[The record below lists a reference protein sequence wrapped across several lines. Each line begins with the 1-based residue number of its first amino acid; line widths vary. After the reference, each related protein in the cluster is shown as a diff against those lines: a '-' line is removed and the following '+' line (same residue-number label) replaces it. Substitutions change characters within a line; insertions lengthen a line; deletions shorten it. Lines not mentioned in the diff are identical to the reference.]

1 LNKKYG
7 LGKGLG
13 ALIPEEEID
22 TEKNSSITKIS
33 INLIKANEQQPR
45 KYFDQQ
51 KISELSQSIKDHG
64 IIQPLVLKQEGN
76 KYIIIA
82 GERRW
87 RAAKLAGIQEIPA
100 IIMDVS
106 NREVM
111 EISLI
116 ENIQRQDL
124 NPIEEA
130 KAFNRL
136 IKEFNL
142 THEELSLKI
151 GKSRTA
157 ITNTMRLLNLDE
169 RVQQY
174 LMESVISEGHG
185 RALLAILDKELQYK
199 IAQKVI
205 DEDLSVRVLEKYI
218 KDILEN
224 KKEVAHRLKKL
235 ILQPMQAQNK
245 LRMYL
250 LENGYEII
258 DEVLVREDFR
268 IYEII
273 VAEYTGK
280 YSEVENEIYFEVGE
294 KLVQKRDPLLKDFV
308 DKKLK
313 SYKDVLDHLENIDS
327 ESIEQK
333 KNETRAKIAKLVEIR
348 KTIEE

>member
-1 LNKKYG
+1 MNIKLTSR
-7 LGKGLG
+7 LETIASLVTKGSKVADIG
-13 ALIPEEEID
+13 
-22 TEKNSSITKIS
+22 T
-33 INLIKANEQQPR
+33 
-45 KYFDQQ
+45 
-51 KISELSQSIKDHG
+51 DHG
-64 IIQPLVLKQEGN
+64 YIPVHLLKNNIVPFAILADINKGPLDNGKRFVKWNNLLDKVDFRLGSGIDVLHQGEVDEV
-76 KYIIIA
+76 IIA
-82 GERRW
+82 GMG
-87 RAAKLAGIQEIPA
+87 GIL
-100 IIMDVS
+100 
-106 NREVM
+106 
-111 EISLI
+111 IS
-116 ENIQRQDL
+116 
-124 NPIEEA
+124 
-130 KAFNRL
+130 
-136 IKEFNL
+136 
-142 THEELSLKI
+142 
-151 GKSRTA
+151 
-157 ITNTMRLLNLDE
+157 
-169 RVQQY
+169 
-174 LMESVISEGHG
+174 
-185 RALLAILDKELQYK
+185 
-199 IAQKVI
+199 
-205 DEDLSVRVLEKYI
+205 
-218 KDILEN
+218 DILEN

-280 YSEVENEIYFEVGE
+280 YFEVENEIYFEVGE